1 MQIYE
6 IRYRGIEREIEIQ
19 RNRPNVFKRITSF
32 KKLYLQDTR
41 TERYTEI
48 DRDGD
53 IEIKS

>member
-19 RNRPNVFKRITSF
+19 RNRPNVFKRIPSF
-32 KKLYLQDTR
+32 KKLFLQDTR
-41 TERYTEI
+41 TEDIKSRY
-48 DRDGD
+48 